1 VPFQPSPYYPTRGRF
16 RLHHSETVSQT
27 MEVLRKLN
35 PLPPL
40 MRRATSFAVSLLTKP
55 VARYTVPIP
64 NDVSQLRRVL
74 RKCDVILVEGNER
87 ISECIKYLTQSS
99 WSHSALYV
107 GDEPLKHDAELRRDL
122 TAKFGDEAN
131 WLVLEALIDGG
142 VVLTPLS
149 KYRDFNIR
157 ICRPFK
163 LTTADERS
171 IIDYALGHVGHL
183 YDLRNIFDL
192 LRYFLPVSMVPA
204 RWRRQALHFGS
215 GDPTRVICSSLIGEC
230 FHRVRYPIVP
240 LYEPFPPGFEPM
252 RRVAG
257 LVGRFR
263 RPPRAPGLLRMVS
276 PTLITP
282 RDFDLSPYFEVVK
295 FSVVEGTRFDYHS
308 LLWLDEPTDPS
319 GDLEKSA

>member
-1 VPFQPSPYYPTRGRF
+1 MGVF
-16 RLHHSETVSQT
+16 
-27 MEVLRKLN
+27 RKLN
-35 PLPPL
+35 PLPRL
-40 MRRATSFAVSLLTKP
+40 LRRIANFAISLLTKP
-55 VARYTVPIP
+55 VARYIVAIP
-64 NDVSQLRRVL
+64 NDVAQLRRAV

-99 WSHSALYV
+99 WSHSGLYV
-107 GDEPLKHDAELRRDL
+107 GDEPLRHNPELRREL
-122 TAKFGDEAN
+122 TDKFGEDAN
-131 WLVLEALIDGG
+131 WLVLEVLIEGG

-157 ICRPFK
+157 ICRPYK
-163 LTTADERS
+163 LTAPDERAV
-171 IIDYALGHVGHL
+171 IDYALSHVGHR
-183 YDLRNIFDL
+183 YDFRNIFDL

-204 RWRRQALHFGS
+204 RWRGQALHFGS
-215 GDPTRVICSSLIGEC
+215 GDPTRVICSSLIAEC

-240 LYEPFPPGFEPM
+240 RYEPFPPGFEPV

-263 RPPRAPGLLRMVS
+263 RPPSAAPGLLRMVS

-295 FSVVEGTRFDYHS
+295 FGVAEGSRFDYHS
-308 LLWLDEPTDPS
+308 LLWFDEPAGRS
-319 GDLEKSA
+319 ESLEKSA

>member
-1 VPFQPSPYYPTRGRF
+1 
-16 RLHHSETVSQT
+16 
-27 MEVLRKLN
+27 MAVLRKLN
-35 PLPPL
+35 PLRRLRRRL
-40 MRRATSFAVSLLTKP
+40 MDFAIAALTKP
-55 VARYTVPIP
+55 VARDTVAVP
-64 NDVSQLRRVL
+64 NDIAQLRRAV

-99 WSHSALYV
+99 WSHSGLYV
-107 GDEPLKHDAELRRDL
+107 GDEPLKRNPDLQRELIE
-122 TAKFGDEAN
+122 KFGDEAN
-131 WLVLEALIDGG
+131 WLVLEALIEGG

-157 ICRPFK
+157 VCRPYK
-163 LTTADERS
+163 LTAMDEHAV
-171 IIDYALGHVGHL
+171 IDYALSHVGHQ
-183 YDLRNIFDL
+183 YDFRNIFDL

-204 RWRRQALHFGS
+204 RWRRQALDFGS
-215 GDPTRVICSSLIGEC
+215 GDPTRVICSSLIAEC

-240 LYEPFPPGFEPM
+240 RYEPFPPGFEPV

-263 RPPRAPGLLRMVS
+263 RPQRIAPGLLRMVS

-295 FSVVEGTRFDYHS
+295 FNITEGSRFDYHR
-308 LLWLDEPTDPS
+308 LLWFDETADRAN
-319 GDLEKSA
+319 GLEKSA

>member
-1 VPFQPSPYYPTRGRF
+1 M
-16 RLHHSETVSQT
+16 HSEGVVEP
-27 MEVLRKLN
+27 MGVFRKLN
-35 PLPPL
+35 PFPPL
-40 MRRATSFAVSLLTKP
+40 LRRITNFAISLLTKP
-55 VARYTVPIP
+55 VARYTVAIP
-64 NDVSQLRRVL
+64 NDVAQLRRAI

-87 ISECIKYLTQSS
+87 ISECIKFLTQSS

-107 GDEPLKHDAELRRDL
+107 GDEPLKHDGELRREL
-122 TAKFGDEAN
+122 TEKFGEDAN
-131 WLVLEALIDGG
+131 WLVLEALIEGG

-157 ICRPFK
+157 ICRPYK
-163 LTTADERS
+163 LTGPDERA
-171 IIDYALGHVGHL
+171 IIDYALSHVGHQ
-183 YDLRNIFDL
+183 YDFRNIFDL

-215 GDPTRVICSSLIGEC
+215 SDPTRVICSSLIAEC

-240 LYEPFPPGFEPM
+240 RYEPFPPGFEPM

-263 RPPRAPGLLRMVS
+263 RPPRAAPGLLRMVS

-295 FSVVEGTRFDYHS
+295 FSVTEGSRFDYHS
-308 LLWLDEPTDPS
+308 LLWVDETADR
-319 GDLEKSA
+319 GGGLEKSA